1 MKRRRFA
8 PLAEGLEARELLTTI
23 INPKNPFGTF
33 DPTPVLPDTIEQKS
47 ERIDRLPFYM
57 EGLQS
62 DRVIPANV
70 MTNIQNDLRSI
81 VTLLNNPSSAVLT
94 NYNHEIRAILPHA
107 SLSPADVKGLNAAFD
122 AVLKNARGTSQAV
135 TNFTTD
141 LTSLANVDAHS
152 ANSPILATNDYT
164 LILQVALGVGLP
176 LARPKTAPSLL
187 ASDAIKKGSHITT
200 VSQPTLVGSY
210 SPGASLQIVDDQ
222 GHVLGAGVVGKNG
235 QYSIQTSVALSPGV
249 YALAVRAFDN
259 GIVSAPSPILRI
271 KVIPSRH
278 PKG

>member
-8 PLAEGLEARELLTTI
+8 PSAEGLEARELLTTI

-47 ERIDRLPFYM
+47 ERIDRLPVYM
-57 EGLQS
+57 EGLQT

-81 VTLLNNPSSAVLT
+81 VTMLANPSSAVL
-94 NYNHEIRAILPHA
+94 NAYNLEIRAVLPHA
-107 SLSPADVKGLNAAFD
+107 SLSSADVKGLNAAFD
-122 AVLKNARGTSQAV
+122 EVLKNARGTPQEV
-135 TNFTTD
+135 NNFSTD

-164 LILQVALGVGLP
+164 LILQVALGVGQP

-187 ASDAIKKGSHITT
+187 ATDAIKKGSHITT
-200 VSQPTLVGSY
+200 VSQPTLVGTY
-210 SPGASLQIVDDQ
+210 ATGTTLQIVDDKGQ
-222 GHVLGAGVVGKNG
+222 VLGTGVVGKNG
-235 QYSIQTSVALSPGV
+235 QYSIQTSVVLTPGTYV
-249 YALAVRAFDN
+249 LAVRAFDN

-271 KVIPSRH
+271 RVVPSKH